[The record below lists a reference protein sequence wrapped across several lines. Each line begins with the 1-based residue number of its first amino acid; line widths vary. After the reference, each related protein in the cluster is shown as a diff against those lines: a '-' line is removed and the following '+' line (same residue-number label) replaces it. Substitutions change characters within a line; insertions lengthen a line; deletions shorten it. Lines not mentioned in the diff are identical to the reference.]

1 MNSYPPTLTRPLQ
14 PPAHPLQARD
24 NLFCKRLCDLLLAS
38 IFLLLLW
45 PLLLLIAL
53 AVRLSS
59 PGPALFRQ
67 ERVTRGGQIFWMY
80 KFRTMPVDTELGSG
94 PIWATADDPRPT
106 PLGTLLRRS
115 SLDELPQLLNVLNGS
130 MSFVGPRP
138 ERPFFVERF
147 SQSIPGYARRH
158 QVKAGLTGLAQ
169 IQGLRGDTSI
179 EERVRCDLTYIENW
193 SLSLDLRIILQSF
206 WVVVADFIQ
215 RKAY

>member
-1 MNSYPPTLTRPLQ
+1 MNSYPPTLSHPLQ
-14 PPAHPLQARD
+14 PATHPLQARE
-24 NLFCKRLCDLLLAS
+24 NLLFKRISDVLLAS
-38 IFLLLLW
+38 FFLLLLW

-59 PGPALFRQ
+59 PGPALFQQ
-67 ERVTRGGQIFWMY
+67 ERVTRDGQIFRMY
-80 KFRTMPVDTELGSG
+80 KFRTMPVDTEAGSG

-106 PLGTLLRRS
+106 ALGAILRRS
-115 SLDELPQLLNVLNGS
+115 SLDELPQLLNVLGGS

-147 SQSIPGYARRH
+147 SHTIPGYTCRH

-169 IQGLRGDTSI
+169 IHGLRGDTSI
-179 EERVRCDLTYIENW
+179 EERVRYDLEYIENW
-193 SLSLDLRIILQSF
+193 SLTRDAWIILQSF